1 MKKLVAL
8 AALAAVGA
16 SSYAQSSV
24 TIFGVVDATVQYGHG
39 SGSNKTGLGNGGN
52 ASSRLGFRGVEDLG
66 GGLSAGFW
74 LEAGMNNDDG
84 TAKNNNFGGGNNTN
98 NQFGS
103 VPSVSDGLKF
113 ARRSTVSLT
122 SSSLGEIRL
131 GRDYSTQYLNIS
143 AFDPFG
149 DVGVGATMLDN
160 DRIGLGGPVT
170 VRVSNAASWI
180 SPNFSGFYGQLQA
193 YRGENAVATAATA
206 TTPAI
211 GKDDGNGFGGR
222 IGYLNGPISVA
233 LATSST
239 KYLAVGNIATTN
251 IAASYDFG
259 VVKVMAMYD
268 QDKVKAPTDAK
279 GKAFLV
285 GASMPLGQ
293 SEIKASFSSYKRDTL
308 GTDPRADKIAVGYV
322 YNLSKR
328 TALYTTYAHV
338 NNKNGSNVAL
348 NGGSLRNP
356 NDNADGLDIGLRHS
370 F

>member
-39 SGSNKTGLGNGGN
+39 SGSSKTGLGNGGN
-52 ASSRLGFRGVEDLG
+52 ASSRLGFRGTEDLG

-84 TAKNNNFGGGNNTN
+84 TGKNNNFGGGNNTN

-113 ARRSTVSLT
+113 ARRSTVSL
-122 SSSLGEIRL
+122 SSTSLGEIRL
-131 GRDYSTQYLNIS
+131 GRDFSAQYRSIS

-170 VRVSNAASWI
+170 VRVSNAASWF
-180 SPNFSGFYGQLQA
+180 SPSWSGFSGQLQV
-193 YRGENAVATAATA
+193 YRGENAVGTAATA
-206 TTPAI
+206 TTPAV
-211 GKDDGNGFGGR
+211 GKSDGSGFGGR
-222 IGYLNGPISVA
+222 IAYDAGPLSVA
-233 LATSST
+233 LATSNT
-239 KYLAVGNIATTN
+239 KYMAVGNIATTN
-251 IAASYDFG
+251 IGASYDFG
-259 VVKVMAMYD
+259 MVKVMAIYD
-268 QDKVKAPTDAK
+268 QDRVKAPTDAK

-285 GASMPLGQ
+285 GASVPLGQ
-293 SEIKASFSSYKRDTL
+293 GEFRASYSSYKRDTL

-328 TALYTTYAHV
+328 TAVYTTYAHV
-338 NNKNGSNVAL
+338 NNKNGSGISL
-348 NGGSLRNP
+348 NGGTLSNP
-356 NDNADGLDIGLRHS
+356 NDNASGLDFGLRHS